1 MRVRHNADIS
11 AFAGRLAHEL
21 SNIQNGITGYL
32 SLLEDYA
39 DTDEAGR
46 QTYDDTQKAVARTAT
61 LITRLK
67 AVAGRQQM
75 HIRPVHLPLQTAAVA
90 AEIRP
95 ALPPGIRLRLHLG
108 RGVDE
113 MTLDDEKY
121 RLALK
126 EMIANAAEAMKGTG
140 TVHIELSV
148 VDGAGTGGA
157 DYIRIAVGDT
167 GPGMPPAQ
175 VGIAGTPLQT
185 TKSYPHKGWGLAICE
200 GFTRQ
205 AGGFLDMETRE
216 GLGTCAALML
226 PRQAREA

>member
-39 DTDEAGR
+39 DIDEAGR
-46 QTYDDTQKAVARTAT
+46 QTYDDTQKAVARTAA
-61 LITRLK
+61 LVARLK

-75 HIRPVHLPLQTAAVA
+75 HIRTEHLPLLTAAVV
-90 AEIRP
+90 AEVRP
-95 ALPPGIRLRLHLG
+95 HLPAGIRLRLHLG
-108 RGVDE
+108 RGTGE
-113 MTLDDEKY
+113 MALDGEKY

-126 EMIANAAEAMKGTG
+126 EMIANAAEAMAGTG
-140 TVHIELSV
+140 IVHIELSRV
-148 VDGAGTGGA
+148 AGRDGP

-167 GPGMPPAQ
+167 GPGMPPEQADT
-175 VGIAGTPLQT
+175 AATPLRT
-185 TKSYPHKGWGLAICE
+185 TKSYPHKGWGLAVCE

-205 AGGFLDMETRE
+205 SGGFLDVETRA

-226 PRQAREA
+226 PQHPTGS